1 MHQKGSGVIEDISYR
16 GALIG
21 TTRVVPDR
29 GELVGLGLELANLG
43 AVVLI
48 GRMVRLTISGFA
60 IEFDHLDARAKEF
73 VDSVAAIVHGREI
86 WRSSRAGLRP
96 DGLRRTRACA
106 HQGHHSTTGLR
117 ASGGTGELGR
127 CRGARLGSLSGTM
140 GEAAGSPGGRSGSSL
155 RMSTG
160 EVAV

>member
-1 MHQKGSGVIEDISYR
+1 MPTEHPQNRRDSGRFEADFECLCAGVHQKGSGVIEDISYR

-86 WRSSRAGLRP
+86 WRSSR
-96 DGLRRTRACA
+96 
-106 HQGHHSTTGLR
+106 
-117 ASGGTGELGR
+117 
-127 CRGARLGSLSGTM
+127 
-140 GEAAGSPGGRSGSSL
+140 PG
-155 RMSTG
+155 
-160 EVAV
+160 